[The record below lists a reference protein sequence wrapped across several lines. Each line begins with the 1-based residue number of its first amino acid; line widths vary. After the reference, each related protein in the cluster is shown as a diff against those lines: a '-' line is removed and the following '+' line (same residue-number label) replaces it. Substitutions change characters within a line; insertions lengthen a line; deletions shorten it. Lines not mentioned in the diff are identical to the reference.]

1 MTEFRTKKELSI
13 HNCILGLV
21 NVIITTHLKEFL
33 NSFQVKDVSEALNY
47 CNKYHVQGSN
57 VYTML
62 YQLLVCP
69 PDALALESMYVSHVN
84 AHTPISPDIS
94 VALKLLE
101 DHGHKVDL
109 DVVLTSTPSS
119 VPLSLL
125 TPYLEATLGQ
135 RVCISLLYWILIY
148 ER

>member
-135 RVCISLLYWILIY
+135 RVCISLLY
-148 ER
+148 

>member
-1 MTEFRTKKELSI
+1 M
-13 HNCILGLV
+13 
-21 NVIITTHLKEFL
+21 
-33 NSFQVKDVSEALNY
+33 SEALNY

-135 RVCISLLYWILIY
+135 RVCICLIVDRYCDSLNL
-148 ER
+148 

>member
-1 MTEFRTKKELSI
+1 
-13 HNCILGLV
+13 
-21 NVIITTHLKEFL
+21 
-33 NSFQVKDVSEALNY
+33 VSEALNY

-69 PDALALESMYVSHVN
+69 PDALSLESMYVSHVN
-84 AHTPISPDIS
+84 AHTQISPDIS

-135 RVCISLLYWILIY
+135 RVCISLLYCDSLNL
-148 ER
+148 

>member
-1 MTEFRTKKELSI
+1 MTEFRTKKGTIYTQLYTGFGKCHYYNTSER
-13 HNCILGLV
+13 
-21 NVIITTHLKEFL
+21 FF

-69 PDALALESMYVSHVN
+69 PDALSLESMYVSHVN
-84 AHTPISPDIS
+84 AHTQISPDIS

>member
-84 AHTPISPDIS
+84 AHTQISPDIS